1 MNTITHPNIESIT
14 AYLASPHATEFKE
27 LSLHLAGCG
36 KCRSQVSA
44 LTTLRDNF
52 ADINNFENIN
62 IESYRQAT
70 EGDTE
75 LAEVLQQQLIEH
87 YVDDQLQG
95 EEKQRIAAM
104 LQKDPQALKAALHY
118 ASHSSSMQRELP
130 EFNKVTSADQAAL
143 RQGQNR
149 PDKPALITR
158 LKNWLYIQTRVWIT
172 VPITAAAAA
181 TLAILLIPASGVLT
195 IASYQDNPVI
205 QFEQKNQLPGIGFF
219 SAARKKIEPFGKV
232 KIELLGK
239 GAIALS
245 WVAVEGAESYTVRLQ
260 MFANGQKISV
270 GENTTTA
277 TRTEFEG
284 MNIEFDHRYEWVL
297 SGKTADAKT
306 FHTSGGFV
314 ITRNNE

>member
-1 MNTITHPNIESIT
+1 MTHPNIESIT
-14 AYLASPHATEFKE
+14 AYLASPHAEEFKQ
-27 LSLHLAGCG
+27 LSLHLAACG
-36 KCRSQVSA
+36 ECRSQVGA
-44 LTTLRDNF
+44 LSTLRDNF
-52 ADINNFENIN
+52 ADMNVEL
-62 IESYRQAT
+62 YGQAT
-70 EGDTE
+70 EGGTE
-75 LAEVLQQQLIEH
+75 LAEVLEQQLIEH

-95 EEKQRIAAM
+95 EEKQRIAAL

-130 EFNKVTSADQAAL
+130 EFNKVTITDQTKADQTGL

-149 PDKPALITR
+149 SGKPALTSR
-158 LKNWLYIQTRVWIT
+158 LKDWFYMQTRVWIT

-219 SAARKKIEPFGKV
+219 SAARKTVEPFGKV

-277 TRTEFEG
+277 TRIEFEG
-284 MNIEFDHRYEWVL
+284 MKFEFDHRYEWVL